1 MPKYTYKVVKSVV
14 EEAYLHNTNR
24 NVYEALGDVDFNN
37 VKLIVEAK
45 DLDEAQSVREGVTDI
60 RMWELDSEV

>member
-14 EEAYLHNTNR
+14 EDAYVQNTGK
-24 NVYEALGDVDFNN
+24 NVYDALGDVDFDN

-45 DLDEAQSVREGVTDI
+45 DIDEAKSIREGVTDI
-60 RMWELDSEV
+60 RMWELDS